1 LKDKVKINDFQELY
15 KFFLSAKQG
24 KTVFYISF
32 GDPSDQAVADF
43 QVCEVRYRP
52 QATTKANSENV
63 TLVLEA
69 MRNQGF
75 KFEVEAADQLRI
87 EFVDE
92 GLIHYFDIEVTAVN
106 NSDLGLR
113 FSAKLPENLCVKSHY
128 EEVRLPAKR
137 DRKINMTIK
146 GQNVEVAYLSS
157 DGASVFIPQ
166 ANFNDIQ
173 VGKAIRH
180 IELTVDGFIV
190 KANAEIDHMRR
201 HMDGRNIVTSLK
213 FMFFGINDETTLASI
228 VEQKSASLSSKDAM
242 IRYAQPFEMAS

>member
-1 LKDKVKINDFQELY
+1 MKDKVKINDFQELY

-32 GDPSDQAVADF
+32 GDPSDQTVADF

-75 KFEVEAADQLRI
+75 KFKVEAADQFRI

-92 GLIHYFDIEVTAVN
+92 GLIHYFDIEVTASN

-113 FSAKLPENLCVKSHY
+113 FSAKLPENLSVKSHY

-180 IELTVDGFIV
+180 IELTIDGFIV

-201 HMDGRNIVTSLK
+201 HMDGRNIVTSLR
-213 FMFFGINDETTLASI
+213 FMFFGINDEITLASI
-228 VEQKSASLSSKDAM
+228 VEQKSTSLSSKDAM
-242 IRYAQPFEMAS
+242 IRYAQPLEMAS

>member
-1 LKDKVKINDFQELY
+1 MKDKVKINDFQELY
-15 KFFLSAKQG
+15 KFFLSAKQR
-24 KTVFYISF
+24 KTVFYVSF
-32 GDPSDQAVADF
+32 GDPSDQAIADF

-87 EFVDE
+87 EFIDE
-92 GLIHYFDIEVTAVN
+92 GLIHYFDIEVTALN
-106 NSDLGLR
+106 KSNFGLR
-113 FSAKLPENLCVKSHY
+113 LSAKLPKSLCVKSHY
-128 EEVRLPAKR
+128 DEVRLPARR
-137 DRKINMTIK
+137 DREINLTIN

-180 IELTVDGFIV
+180 IELTVGGFIV
-190 KANAEIDHMRR
+190 KANAEIHHMRR
-201 HMDGRNIVTSLK
+201 HMDGRNIVTNLR
-213 FMFFGINDETTLASI
+213 FMFFGMNDETTLASI
-228 VEQKSASLSSKDAM
+228 VEQKSASLSLKDAM
-242 IRYAQPFEMAS
+242 IRYAHSLEMAS

>member
-1 LKDKVKINDFQELY
+1 
-15 KFFLSAKQG
+15 
-24 KTVFYISF
+24 
-32 GDPSDQAVADF
+32 
-43 QVCEVRYRP
+43 
-52 QATTKANSENV
+52 
-63 TLVLEA
+63 
-69 MRNQGF
+69 
-75 KFEVEAADQLRI
+75 I

-92 GLIHYFDIEVTAVN
+92 GLIHYFDIEVTASN

-113 FSAKLPENLCVKSHY
+113 FSAKLPENLSVKTHY

-180 IELTVDGFIV
+180 IELTIDGFIV

-201 HMDGRNIVTSLK
+201 HMDGRNIVTSLR
-213 FMFFGINDETTLASI
+213 FMFFGINDEITLASI
-228 VEQKSASLSSKDAM
+228 VAQKSASLSSKDAM
-242 IRYAQPFEMAS
+242 IRYAQPLEMAS